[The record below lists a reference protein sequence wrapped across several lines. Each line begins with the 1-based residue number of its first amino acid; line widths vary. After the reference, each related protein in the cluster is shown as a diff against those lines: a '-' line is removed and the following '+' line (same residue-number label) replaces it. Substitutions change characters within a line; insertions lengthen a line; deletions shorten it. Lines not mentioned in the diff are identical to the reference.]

1 MSEEERLSKADKT
14 RRFIVKEAA
23 ALFNQQGYAG
33 TSMKDIMEVT
43 GLTKGGLYGNFKSKE
58 EIAIASFEY
67 AVAAVKKEVAKRT
80 HVIENSLDKLKG
92 VVYYYKENLFT
103 PTIDG
108 GCPILNTSIEADD
121 NNPVLREKV
130 LEALDYWQDRI
141 VLTIKYGHERKE
153 IKKGVDSKEFASL
166 FISTLE
172 GGIMMSRIYK
182 NQTHFDVIC
191 KQLLKMIEEIRI

>member
-1 MSEEERLSKADKT
+1 MTQKEKITKAEKT

-23 ALFNQQGYAG
+23 TLFNQQGFSG
-33 TSMKDIMEVT
+33 TSMQDIMLAT

-58 EIAIASFEY
+58 EIALASFEY
-67 AVAAVKKEVAKRT
+67 AVEVVKKEVARRT
-80 HVIENSLDKLKG
+80 HIIENTLDKLKA
-92 VVYYYKENLFT
+92 VVYFYKENLFT
-103 PTIDG
+103 PPVEG

-130 LEALDYWQDRI
+130 IEALDYWQQRI
-141 VLTIKYGHERKE
+141 VYTMTKGIERKE
-153 IKKGVDSKEFASL
+153 IDSAVNVKEFASL

-182 NQTHFDVIC
+182 DSHYFDNVC
-191 KQLLKMIEEIRI
+191 KQLLKMIEEIKI

>member
-153 IKKGVDSKEFASL
+153 IKKGVDAKEFASL

>member
-153 IKKGVDSKEFASL
+153 IKKGVDAKEFASL

-182 NQTHFDVIC
+182 NQTHFDIIC